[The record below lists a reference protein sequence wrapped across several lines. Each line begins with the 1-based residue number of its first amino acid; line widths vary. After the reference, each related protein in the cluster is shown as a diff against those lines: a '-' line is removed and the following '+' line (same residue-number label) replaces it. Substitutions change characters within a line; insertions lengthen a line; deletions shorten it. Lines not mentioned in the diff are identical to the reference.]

1 LDPPHPQQSA
11 PFSSFPS
18 SSSPLQETEKKRAPA
33 TISQESK
40 KMNIYTRKL
49 CKFNALQ
56 DFLAI
61 FFTW

>member
-1 LDPPHPQQSA
+1 
-11 PFSSFPS
+11 
-18 SSSPLQETEKKRAPA
+18 
-33 TISQESK
+33 
-40 KMNIYTRKL
+40 MNIYTRKL